1 MWDDEATTSPETP
14 MLDVHPPHEATH
26 TWKDFL
32 LHIATIVIGLLIAIG
47 LEQTVEYFHHRHQIA
62 DAREALREERTNDI
76 SNFVQDGRIFKNET
90 MRFQT
95 NLNVLL
101 YIQQHPKAKSS
112 DWPGAIN
119 WHNNNRTYSNSAWT
133 TIQRS
138 NITELMPQAEVR
150 KADLLYKL
158 LSRVDASR
166 DNRLTAIRNVRVYM
180 VDDFDPAHLTP
191 SQLQDEI
198 LLAKT
203 VLAFHYRLG
212 GDMRNL
218 AAVFPDFNPAPTTL
232 ELNDIMHE
240 PHLPEYTS
248 PPGDEPESA
257 DSRHTPAS
265 QPAENK

>member
-1 MWDDEATTSPETP
+1 
-14 MLDVHPPHEATH
+14 MLDVHPPHTPTH
-26 TWKDFL
+26 TWQDFFI
-32 LHIATIVIGLLIAIG
+32 HVATICVGLLIAIG
-47 LEQTVEYFHHRHQIA
+47 LEQTVEFFHHRHQIA
-62 DAREALREERTNDI
+62 DSREALREERTNDI
-76 SNFVQDGRIFKNET
+76 RNFVEDGRVFRNET
-90 MRFQT
+90 KRFQA
-95 NLNVLL
+95 NLKVLL

-112 DWPGAIN
+112 DWPGIIN
-119 WHNNNRTYSNSAWT
+119 WHNDNRTYSDSAWT

-150 KADLLYKL
+150 RADLLYKL

-166 DNRLTAIRNVRVYM
+166 ANRLAAIRNVRVYL

-191 SQLQDEI
+191 SQLEDEI

-248 PPGDEPESA
+248 PPGA
-257 DSRHTPAS
+257 DP
-265 QPAENK
+265 QPADPAPDAISPPSGSK